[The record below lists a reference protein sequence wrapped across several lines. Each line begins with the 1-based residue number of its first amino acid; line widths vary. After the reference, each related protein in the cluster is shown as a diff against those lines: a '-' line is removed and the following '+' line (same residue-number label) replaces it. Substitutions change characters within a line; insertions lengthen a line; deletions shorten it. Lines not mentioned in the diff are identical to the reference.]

1 MKSED
6 IQRLKASLQLKAD
19 IDAVVTGEGRVW
31 ADIKKVMDKLPAQQM
46 VNAIQYLER
55 QILPSVKKRSGE
67 SSPDY
72 KFFSEV
78 IELLEWSALIYDRC
92 GTLRTMH
99 ASIKIEN
106 ALLLERLKLYE
117 NELNKYTTI
126 EDIYIT
132 DSLGHIEKGI
142 LARLESKLGT
152 KKR

>member
-72 KFFSEV
+72 KFFSEL

-92 GTLRTMH
+92 KRLQTMYANLQLENTLLRERVVVYE
-99 ASIKIEN
+99 K
-106 ALLLERLKLYE
+106 AL
-117 NELNKYTTI
+117 NEYTTV
-126 EDIYIT
+126 EDLWLM
-132 DSLGHIEKGI
+132 DSMQHVEKGI

>member
-1 MKSED
+1 MKPED

-19 IDAVVTGEGRVW
+19 IEAVITGEGRVW
-31 ADIKKVMDKLPAQQM
+31 ADIKKTMDKLPAQQM
-46 VNAIQYLER
+46 VNAIQYLEK

-72 KFFSEV
+72 KFFSELV
-78 IELLEWSALIYDRC
+78 ELLGWSAMIYERC
-92 GTLRTMH
+92 STLRTMH

-106 ALLLERLKLYE
+106 SLLLERLKLYE

-132 DSLGHIEKGI
+132 DSLQHIEKGI
-142 LARLESKLGT
+142 LARLESKLGA
-152 KKR
+152 KNR